1 MKYLLN
7 SSGIP
12 KNRQCFNKL
21 VPASVDYEAF
31 TCLAGIRES
40 IDEFVTEGQQL
51 YIHSKNCGN
60 GKTTWAIKL
69 MLQYF
74 NEVWAGNGFEPRGL
88 FINVPLFIMAH
99 KNNISAKDEH
109 LAEVIKLIPKVD
121 LIVWDDIGI
130 ENLTQYEHDILIS
143 YIDQRVLEGLSN
155 IYTGNIQPDDLAT
168 KLGERLASRINYSTK
183 IELQGGDMR
192 HGSIASSQ

>member
-1 MKYLLN
+1 
-7 SSGIP
+7 
-12 KNRQCFNKL
+12 
-21 VPASVDYEAF
+21 
-31 TCLAGIRES
+31 
-40 IDEFVTEGQQL
+40 
-51 YIHSKNCGN
+51 
-60 GKTTWAIKL
+60 
-69 MLQYF
+69 
-74 NEVWAGNGFEPRGL
+74 
-88 FINVPLFIMAH
+88 MAH